1 MHAVAKR
8 CGVARSEVESDG
20 VEAVERNVITRAVV
34 FAVLGLTV
42 LGGLGGLLGAAIQSP
57 RYQAEAFV
65 VVYAMPSGFNN
76 LISPDEANAVNEFY
90 AAGALQDSVVQRVLA
105 RYPSLTPDEIRQAIQ
120 VSIVAYTP
128 LTRVT
133 ATAASAQVATKLAN
147 AVASAWVAVAGT
159 VITEAYNSTHAALVD
174 HEQQLTSQIETTQK
188 ALNAA
193 KPTSTKAQTL
203 RDQLQTLNT
212 AYASTDASLTALEKE
227 RYYVAGDAYVAT
239 PASESTVTRLPDPFK
254 SLFTGG
260 AVGLSLGILC
270 ALWLI
275 RIGPRAPA
283 GVALPAAPRRV
294 RTTTPVAWEPY
305 DS

>member
-1 MHAVAKR
+1 MVSKR
-8 CGVARSEVESDG
+8 
-20 VEAVERNVITRAVV
+20 VERNVITRAVV

-42 LGGLGGLLGAAIQSP
+42 LGGLGGWLGAAIQP
-57 RYQAEAFV
+57 PQYQAEAFV
-65 VVYAMPSGFNN
+65 VVYAMPSGFGN
-76 LISPDEANAVNEFY
+76 LISPDEANTVNAFY

-105 RYPSLTPDEIRQAIQ
+105 RYPSLTADEIRQAIQ

-147 AVASAWVAVAGT
+147 AVASAWVAVAGN
-159 VITEAYNSTHAALVD
+159 VITEAYNSTYAALVD
-174 HEQQLTSQIETTQK
+174 HEQQLMSQIETTQK

-212 AYASTDASLTALEKE
+212 AYASTDANLTALEKE
-227 RYYVAGDAYVAT
+227 RYYVAGNAYVAT
-239 PASESTVTRLPDPFK
+239 LASESAVTQIPDLFK
-254 SLFTGG
+254 SLLTGG
-260 AVGLSLGILC
+260 AVGLGLGILC

-275 RIGPRAPA
+275 RVGPRIPTR
-283 GVALPAAPRRV
+283 VALPTAAPRGV
-294 RTTTPVAWEPY
+294 RTTTPIAWEPY